1 MKGEDPERP
10 DEIEVAEQ
18 KGATGNVK
26 KADTEPSPADTEP
39 SPADTEPS
47 PADTEPSSAE
57 TEQTADDAK
66 RLWRNEPRH
75 VVIGSVSGSRR

>member
-26 KADTEPSPADTEP
+26 KADTEP